1 MSQEFIPPFLL
12 FTITF
17 IAILSYWNNLPCSG
31 SIKNSSIW
39 LAVLP
44 MHQQSSELND
54 IFIFLLCFTMLLTSK
69 VLVIVT
75 IGIGEL
81 IHISNADARLVSFG
95 SISFIGVLVKNIA
108 VRKFLI
114 SSMRCDTQLSIKG
127 ISLLLTMQRYIFYL
141 IVANMVYVDSV
152 GHDFFSEN
160 GDGKETFF

>member
-1 MSQEFIPPFLL
+1 ML
-12 FTITF
+12 FR
-17 IAILSYWNNLPCSG
+17 S
-31 SIKNSSIW
+31 
-39 LAVLP
+39 
-44 MHQQSSELND
+44 
-54 IFIFLLCFTMLLTSK
+54 
-69 VLVIVT
+69 
-75 IGIGEL
+75 GEL

-127 ISLLLTMQRYIFYL
+127 ISLLLTVQRYIFYL